1 MQRAV
6 DVLFKNRSVDY
17 DKVEIHFVQR
27 NVRVGFRKDEKPVA
41 RDFGR
46 KIIFRTVA
54 RQRYGF
60 LRVRFSSTRAHATDG
75 ASVFTSYPF
84 DEVSKKTYAVLPKV
98 CTF

>member
-60 LRVRFSSTRAHATDG
+60 FKGKIFVDKG
-75 ASVFTSYPF
+75 ARDRRRGGFHV
-84 DEVSKKTYAVLPKV
+84 VAV
-98 CTF
+98 